1 MTNKEKFLNL
11 LGLATKAGKLVS
23 GDETTLHSVR
33 KQQVSL
39 VIVAT
44 DASEATI
51 KKFKDKC
58 DYYETAIMVTCTKA
72 ELSYAIGKSRAI
84 IGVCDNGFSR
94 KMRELMKEE

>member
-1 MTNKEKFLNL
+1 MTNKDKFLNL

-23 GDETTLHSVR
+23 GDETTVNAVR
-33 KQQVSL
+33 KNSVSL

-51 KKFKDKC
+51 KKMKDKC
-58 DYYETAIMVTCTKA
+58 NYYETPILVSCTKA
-72 ELSYAIGKSRAI
+72 ELSHAIGKSRAI
-84 IGVCDNGFSR
+84 IGVSDNGFSR

>member
-1 MTNKEKFLNL
+1 MTNKDKFLNL

-23 GDETTLHSVR
+23 GDETTLKAIKAQKVN
-33 KQQVSL
+33 L

-51 KKFKDKC
+51 KKFNDKC
-58 DYYETAIMVTCTKA
+58 SYYETSILVTCTKA
-72 ELSYAIGKSRAI
+72 ELSHAIGKSRAI
-84 IGVCDNGFSR
+84 IGVSDNGFSR

>member
-11 LGLATKAGKLVS
+11 LGLATRAGKLIS
-23 GDETTLHSVR
+23 GDETTLTSVR
-33 KQQVSL
+33 KEKVSL

-44 DASEATI
+44 DASEGTI
-51 KKFKDKC
+51 KKFTDKC
-58 DYYETAIMVTCTKA
+58 HYYETPMMIICTKA
-72 ELSYAIGKSRAI
+72 ELSHAIGKSRAI

>member
-1 MTNKEKFLNL
+1 MTNKDKFLNL
-11 LGLATKAGKLVS
+11 LGLATKAGKLIS
-23 GDETTLHSVR
+23 GDETTLKGVR
-33 KQQVSL
+33 SGKPKL

-51 KKFKDKC
+51 KKFRDKC
-58 DYYETAIMVTCTKA
+58 DYYETPILVTCTKA